1 MVIIGKISIRK
12 QRSDQLLT
20 HRQRSYPIYNS
31 EDVLYFYIPF
41 SKNGKRM
48 VHALN
53 CCHYLL
59 ISFCLNFDIFFLRIV
74 AIECRSLIDLVLSD
88 SKWLSSSRLWT
99 LPFKNKCLSVCVE
112 FCDSP
117 QTFLCIET
125 HLRQCN
131 MICNNPSS
139 RSFKKVS
146 VIFHAL
152 INVVWSTKCPL
163 AVHYFLITPKT
174 QLF

>member
-20 HRQRSYPIYNS
+20 HRQRSYLIYNS

-53 CCHYLL
+53 YLL

-112 FCDSP
+112 FCYSP

-152 INVVWSTKCPL
+152 INVVWSTK
-163 AVHYFLITPKT
+163 
-174 QLF
+174 